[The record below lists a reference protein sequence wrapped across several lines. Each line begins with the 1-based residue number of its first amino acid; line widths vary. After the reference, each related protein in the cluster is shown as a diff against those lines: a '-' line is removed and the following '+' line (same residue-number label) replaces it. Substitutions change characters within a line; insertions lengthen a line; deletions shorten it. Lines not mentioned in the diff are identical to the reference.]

1 MRAYYVAILTLA
13 ALTNADLTHQA
24 IANTNPEPIARPDAP
39 DYVVPVTTATPQPT
53 VVISPPEAQQNPQ
66 FAGNTGASKTN
77 TAAARQNVKPTVP
90 SSGAKRTDLVVMAS
104 DVQVVGANQELE
116 QVVLKTIKTKAGGG
130 TSQSQLQ
137 DDVDAI
143 LTTGLFADARVSS
156 NSNNTGVKAVFE
168 VKPLVVR
175 SLQLSGAQV
184 LTPAIANN
192 IFKSQLGS
200 NISPAAL
207 NQAVQQINK
216 WYADN
221 GYALAQ
227 VLVLRPNPDGVVTLD
242 VAEGVVG
249 DVNIRFLDK
258 DGKPAK
264 GRTKEDFL
272 TRQLKVKPGQVF
284 RVETAR
290 QDLQQ
295 LYQTGLV
302 EKADVAL
309 NGDSRKVAVSYDVVE
324 RPARSVNAGGGYS
337 EDSGLFATASYKDQ
351 NVGGEGK
358 QVAANVQMS
367 GSDLQF
373 DGKFANPY
381 RASEP
386 DRLGYTINAFRRR
399 ELSQTF
405 NEDVNL
411 PNGSQAREGRIG
423 GGIAFNR
430 PVGDWQGEV
439 GLNYTRTTIRDRNG
453 KISTTDESGNS
464 LSYSGTGIDDKVA
477 VTAGITR
484 DKRDNPFNPSQ
495 GSVASLS
502 TEQTI
507 PVGNGN
513 ILMNKVQ
520 ANYSQYVPVGILNNS
535 NKENK
540 EVLAFNVQGGTTLGN
555 LPPYEAFNLGG
566 QNSVRGYGTG
576 EVASARS
583 YVLASAEYRFPL
595 LNPVGGVLF
604 ADFGSDLGSSDTVPG
619 QPGVVRDKPGS
630 GFGYGAGLR
639 VNSPLGILRADLG
652 FSNQG
657 ESKLQFGI
665 GQRF

>member
-535 NKENK
+535 NKDNK

>member
-77 TAAARQNVKPTVP
+77 TTAARQNVKPTVP

-535 NKENK
+535 NKDNK

>member
-77 TAAARQNVKPTVP
+77 TTAARQNVKPTVP
-90 SSGAKRTDLVVMAS
+90 SSGANRTDLVVMAS

-258 DGKPAK
+258 DGKPTK

-272 TRQLKVKPGQVF
+272 TSQLKVKPGQVF

>member
-77 TAAARQNVKPTVP
+77 TTAARQNVKPTVP
-90 SSGAKRTDLVVMAS
+90 SSGANRTDLVVMAS

-175 SLQLSGAQV
+175 SLQLSGAKV

-258 DGKPAK
+258 DGKPTK

-453 KISTTDESGNS
+453 KISATDESGNS

-477 VTAGITR
+477 VTAGISR

-535 NKENK
+535 DKENK

-566 QNSVRGYGTG
+566 QNSVRGYGSG

-652 FSNQG
+652 FNNQG

>member
-77 TAAARQNVKPTVP
+77 TTAARQNVKPTVP
-90 SSGAKRTDLVVMAS
+90 SFGANRTDLVVMAS

-535 NKENK
+535 NKDNK